1 MKYGFNLLLW
11 TAHFG
16 SNNFHLLPKLK
27 AAGYDG
33 VELPLFGGDAAH
45 FKTVRKAIDD
55 NGLKCSAVTIVPPE
69 ANPISPDP
77 GVRAKA
83 VDRIKWS
90 IEMLA
95 ICGGD
100 VLCGPFHS
108 PLGIFT
114 GTGPTGDEKKWAADV
129 LRKAA
134 EFAAQMH
141 VTLTIEYLNRFECY
155 FLNTTA
161 DTAALVKAV
170 NQPSFWGMYH
180 TFHANVEEKQA
191 APAIRQLKGLCRHVH
206 ISENDRG
213 TPGTGHVAWAETF
226 KALKELGYDGW
237 LTIEAFGRML
247 PTLAA
252 ATKIWRDLFP
262 TPESVYLEGL
272 AFMKQM
278 WAKPS

>member
-16 SNNFHLLPKLK
+16 SDNFHLLPKLK
-27 AAGYDG
+27 SAGYDG
-33 VELPLFGGDAAH
+33 VELPLFEGDAAH
-45 FKTVRKAIDD
+45 YKTVRKAIDD

-69 ANPISPDP
+69 ANPISPDAA
-77 GVRAKA
+77 VRSKA
-83 VDRIKWS
+83 VDRIRWS

-108 PLGIFT
+108 PLGVFT
-114 GTGPTGDEKKWAADV
+114 GTGPTADEKKWAADV

-155 FLNTTA
+155 FLNTAA

-170 NQPSFWGMYH
+170 NHPSFWGMYD
-180 TFHANVEEKQA
+180 TFHANVEEKQT
-191 APAIRQLKGLCRHVH
+191 APAIRQLQGLCRHVH

-213 TPGTGHVAWAETF
+213 TPGSGHVAWAETF
-226 KALKELGYDGW
+226 KTLKEIGYDGW
-237 LTIEAFGRML
+237 LTIEAFGRLL

-272 AFMKQM
+272 AFMKRM
-278 WAKPS
+278 WTNS